1 MGLEDGLRSAF
12 RRLAGLSRDV
22 VDRSMTAPAPSPPAQ
37 APSTPAAALPASPLL
52 SDSRIPPKCRAKAQQ
67 IVDAI
72 ARVQA
77 RAPSGALGSDFINE
91 LDRIGRID
99 LPELLDRY
107 VNIPEEHR
115 AEIFRRTQKS
125 ASFHLGESLG
135 VIEARVTEV
144 SRQLSQAS
152 LDGFTDATRFV
163 DTRYGVREDPF
174 A

>member
-1 MGLEDGLRSAF
+1 MGLEDSLRSAF
-12 RRLAGLSRDV
+12 RRLTGLSSNV
-22 VDRSMTAPAPSPPAQ
+22 VDRSATSPAPSPPLQ
-37 APSTPAAALPASPLL
+37 ASSTPPVPLPASPLL
-52 SDSRIPPKCRAKAQQ
+52 SDPRIPPKCRAKAQQ

-77 RAPSGALGSDFINE
+77 RAPSGPLGSDFINE
-91 LDRIGRID
+91 LDRIGRVD
-99 LPELLDRY
+99 LPELLERY

-125 ASFHLGESLG
+125 ASFHLGESLE
-135 VIEARVTEV
+135 VIEARVAEV

-163 DTRYGVREDPF
+163 DTRYGVRDDPF